1 MSIGQLFHDC
11 LLARI
16 PVFEQY
22 CIRQGSASLTL
33 NQLEKEK
40 ELLRIFLRVSQM
52 ENTLLRRMNLRSF
65 LVVPVQRVTKYG
77 ELVVRVGQ
85 VASNLF
91 HLFRYPLLLNRLHK
105 VTSHHHPDRESLHE
119 AQVKLEF
126 HLESINQKTRGSIA
140 ATTSRIWR
148 RISNLSS
155 ASIRSKAP
163 ASELFMDDFG
173 YVRLKKVR
181 IQT

>member
-1 MSIGQLFHDC
+1 
-11 LLARI
+11 
-16 PVFEQY
+16 
-22 CIRQGSASLTL
+22 
-33 NQLEKEK
+33 
-40 ELLRIFLRVSQM
+40 M

-65 LVVPVQRVTKYG
+65 LVVPVQRVTKYVFIF
-77 ELVVRVGQ
+77 VVIFV
-85 VASNLF
+85 SLMYFLF
-91 HLFRYPLLLNRLHK
+91 VIIRYPLLLNRLHK
-105 VTSHHHPDRESLHE
+105 VTSHHHPDRESLRE

-163 ASELFMDDFG
+163 LSDSYLSDDFG
-173 YVRLKKVR
+173 YVRLKKVC
-181 IQT
+181 ICFCLCDQTNIFLCII